1 MRENGQIRRLWKKW
15 GSAISALCLESD
27 ETKPIKFQ
35 DVMMVFII
43 IFGALIL
50 VFFLVIVE
58 YVLYKH
64 VKPCRLPKDVIL
76 YLKDST
82 MNKDGD
88 NEHAVSP
95 GANDIQK

>member
-1 MRENGQIRRLWKKW
+1 MRENGQIHRLWKKW

-27 ETKPIKFQ
+27 ETKPLKFQ

-58 YVLYKH
+58 FLLFKH
-64 VKPCRLPKDVIL
+64 VKPSRLDEELPKEK
-76 YLKDST
+76 YSKANNT
-82 MNKDGD
+82 ETKDGD
-88 NEHAVSP
+88 D
-95 GANDIQK
+95 DIQG